1 MGREISC
8 SQWESPSIL
17 SRCLVFF
24 PFKFWGGGKDF
35 FYFSLVPNVFL
46 LCSIQVPN
54 VFSNMLSITPHFYP
68 ICFGN
73 SCPPFTY
80 IVGPK
85 GMNSI
90 LQNRT
95 FYFGEPPYFH
105 FKLNDGQSNWQL
117 IATKK
122 KKKTWEAPHLINR
135 KVDNP

>member
-1 MGREISC
+1 VFFAKGVRLGKKWWQTILGREISC

-85 GMNSI
+85 GRNSI
-90 LQNRT
+90 LQKRT
-95 FYFGEPPYFH
+95 FYFG
-105 FKLNDGQSNWQL
+105 
-117 IATKK
+117 
-122 KKKTWEAPHLINR
+122 
-135 KVDNP
+135 